1 MPVFYALVARR
12 STVLAEQ
19 TVRSGNFPTI
29 TRALLGKITD
39 VDQKLSYG
47 YDNFMFHIVVDRG
60 ITYLCLADEKQK
72 RRIPF
77 LFLDDVRAKF
87 QAAYGER
94 ATTAIAFAMNTEFSR
109 VLQDRMDYFNDNPEA
124 DSLAKVKGQIED
136 VKGVMVDNIEKV
148 LARGEK
154 IELLVDKTE
163 QLNQSAKKF
172 QRASKSLK
180 SAMWWK
186 NVKMW
191 GLIVS
196 YTAAAQRRR
205 GRECAAEQ
213 WLQSTALLLAACART
228 LAHARLAHALARR
241 AHAYQRVLRSSSS
254 RSSSSG

>member
-1 MPVFYALVARR
+1 M
-12 STVLAEQ
+12 
-19 TVRSGNFPTI
+19 
-29 TRALLGKITD
+29 
-39 VDQKLSYG
+39 SYV
-47 YDNFMFHIVVDRG
+47 YDNYVFHYIVDRG

-77 LFLDDVRAKF
+77 SFLDDVRAKF
-87 QAAYGER
+87 QAAYGDR
-94 ATTAIAFAMNTEFSR
+94 AATAIAFAMNGEFAR
-109 VLQDRMDYFNDNPEA
+109 VLQDRMDFFNENPEA

-191 GLIVS
+191 GLIFVITVIIIWLIASFVCGFDFSKVS
-196 YTAAAQRRR
+196 RQAHEQRGAASSAQEHRARHALVCCEQRAARSAQR
-205 GRECAAEQ
+205 AARVRPITNPPA
-213 WLQSTALLLAACART
+213 TAFPPH
-228 LAHARLAHALARR
+228 AHATRQCGGGAKK
-241 AHAYQRVLRSSSS
+241 
-254 RSSSSG
+254 

>member
-205 GRECAAEQ
+205 GGAVHAARERRARARARPPCARAR
-213 WLQSTALLLAACART
+213 SLAART
-228 LAHARLAHALARR
+228 LTAAFRAVRHHGHYHLADRELHLRL
-241 AHAYQRVLRSSSS
+241 
-254 RSSSSG
+254 

>member
-1 MPVFYALVARR
+1 ML
-12 STVLAEQ
+12 L
-19 TVRSGNFPTI
+19 
-29 TRALLGKITD
+29 LLGSCAADCSRQLLPQRSRCQISSAPAASFPPLSCE
-39 VDQKLSYG
+39 QLSYG
-47 YDNFMFHIVVDRG
+47 YDNYVFHIVVDRG
-60 ITYLCLADEKQK
+60 ITFLCLADEKQK

-94 ATTAIAFAMNTEFSR
+94 ATTAIAFAMNQEFAR

-191 GLIVS
+191 GLIFVI
-196 YTAAAQRRR
+196 TVIII
-205 GRECAAEQ
+205 
-213 WLQSTALLLAACART
+213 WLIASFICGFDFSKCGA
-228 LAHARLAHALARR
+228 
-241 AHAYQRVLRSSSS
+241 
-254 RSSSSG
+254 GKK